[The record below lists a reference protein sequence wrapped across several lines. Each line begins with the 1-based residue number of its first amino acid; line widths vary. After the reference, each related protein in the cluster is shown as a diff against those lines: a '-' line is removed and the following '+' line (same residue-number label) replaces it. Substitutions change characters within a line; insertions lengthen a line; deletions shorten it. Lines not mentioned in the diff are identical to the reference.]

1 VALDL
6 SRFAKA
12 FYEEAQDHLSAMES
26 LAVAID
32 AGRGD
37 DESMNALFRAAHS
50 IKGGAAAFGHTQL
63 AEFTHDLET
72 ILDRVRKRE
81 AALNKAMVDVILEAG
96 DVMRAHVAALDTG
109 VAPDAQAM
117 EVIRMR
123 LVDASAGGG
132 ETIAIA
138 AAAPAPTSADSDD
151 DWLEDDEDD
160 FGFFGENE
168 KKKEEEE
175 EKQEQQEIQAAPA
188 EATDIKAAQEPAAM
202 AVADATS
209 IRVSVAKVDSL
220 VNLVGE
226 LVITE
231 SMLSES
237 ARAFDFD
244 VQGRFAEALSQLER
258 NTRNLQEAIL
268 GIRMIPISFVFS
280 RLPRMARDVAARLGK
295 DIELEI
301 HGEETELDKRL
312 IEQVTDPLL
321 HLVRNAIDH
330 GIEAPATRVAKGKPA
345 RGHVRVGA
353 RHQGGM
359 VVITVVDDGAG
370 LDRLRILKKAAEL
383 GLEAD
388 PSWSDAEVWKLV
400 FAPGF
405 STSSEVTDVSGRG
418 VGMDVVRRN
427 VEALGGAVEIDSVAG
442 AGATLTIRLPLTLAI
457 VDGMSI
463 SVDGDVHIVPLANI
477 EQSLRPAPE
486 QVSTVGGH
494 PVLDLGGAYLPIVRL
509 NDETGTPRSA
519 AAANDGLLVVLEA
532 DGRRA
537 ALAIDDVLGQHQ
549 VVLKSLEDNYRKV
562 PGFSGATILGDGR
575 VSFILDASHIV
586 GRAHRKVKPDANRHD
601 PALAA

>member
-1 VALDL
+1 MAIDL

-12 FYEEAQDHLSAMES
+12 FYEEAHDHLSAMES
-26 LAVAID
+26 LLVAID

-37 DESMNALFRAAHS
+37 EESMNALFRAAHS

-63 AEFTHDLET
+63 ADFTHDLET

-81 AALNKAMVDVILEAG
+81 AALHKAMVDVILEAG
-96 DVMRAHVAALDTG
+96 DVMRAHVVALDTG
-109 VAPDAQAM
+109 VAPDTRAM
-117 EVIRMR
+117 ETIAAK
-123 LVDASAGGG
+123 LAAANAAGG
-132 ETIAIA
+132 EAIAIA
-138 AAAPAPTSADSDD
+138 AAPQAPVDTDADWEDD
-151 DWLEDDEDD
+151 DDDD
-160 FGFFGENE
+160 FGFFADEPAVE
-168 KKKEEEE
+168 AKAPVAAEPAKPVSEPAP
-175 EKQEQQEIQAAPA
+175 QAAN
-188 EATDIKAAQEPAAM
+188 EAAAQPVP
-202 AVADATS
+202 VADATS
-209 IRVSVAKVDSL
+209 IRVSVAKVDGL

-231 SMLSES
+231 AMLAES
-237 ARAFDFD
+237 ARVFDYD
-244 VQGRFAEALSQLER
+244 VQGRFAEALAALQR

-268 GIRMIPISFVFS
+268 GIRMIPMSFVFS

-330 GIEAPATRVAKGKPA
+330 GIESPEARLAQGKPA

-359 VVITVVDDGAG
+359 VVITVSDDGAG
-370 LDRLRILKKAAEL
+370 LDRARILAKAAEL
-383 GLEAD
+383 GIEAD
-388 PSWSDAEVWKLV
+388 ASWSDADVWKLV

-405 STSSEVTDVSGRG
+405 STSAEVTDVSGRG

-427 VEALGGAVEIDSVAG
+427 VEALGGAVEIESKAG
-442 AGATLTIRLPLTLAI
+442 EGATLTIRLPLTLAI
-457 VDGMSI
+457 VDGMSVA
-463 SVDGDVHIVPLANI
+463 VDGDVHIVPLANI
-477 EQSLRPAPE
+477 EQSLRPSE
-486 QVSTVGGH
+486 GQVSTVGGH
-494 PVLDLGGAYLPIVRL
+494 PVLDLGGAYVPVVRL
-509 NDETGTPRSA
+509 GDSHSVSA
-519 AAANDGLLVVLEA
+519 MAENGLLIVLEA

-537 ALAIDDVLGQHQ
+537 ALQIDDVLGQHQ

-575 VSFILDASHIV
+575 VSFILDASHLV
-586 GRAHRKVKPDANRHD
+586 ARAHRRAKLAQRSHGQ
-601 PALAA
+601 ALAA

>member
-12 FYEEAQDHLSAMES
+12 FYEEAQDHLSAMET
-26 LAVAID
+26 LLVAID

-37 DESMNALFRAAHS
+37 DESLNALFRAAHS

-81 AALNKAMVDVILEAG
+81 AALHKAMVDVILEAG
-96 DVMRAHVAALDTG
+96 DVMRAHVVALDTNTP
-109 VAPDAQAM
+109 PDAAAM
-117 EVIRMR
+117 EEIRMR
-123 LVDASAGGG
+123 LVDASGTEG
-132 ETIAIA
+132 EAITIA
-138 AAAPAPTSADSDD
+138 AAPPPAALEDSDD
-151 DWLEDDEDD
+151 DWLAADEDDDDED
-160 FGFFGENE
+160 FGFFT
-168 KKKEEEE
+168 E
-175 EKQEQQEIQAAPA
+175 EKNEEVKEAAAAPVI
-188 EATDIKAAQEPAAM
+188 EAKATPEHAP
-202 AVADATS
+202 VVDATS
-209 IRVSVAKVDSL
+209 IRVSVSKVDSL

-226 LVITE
+226 LVITD
-231 SMLSES
+231 SMLREG
-237 ARAFDFD
+237 ARAFDYD
-244 VQGRFAEALSQLER
+244 VQGRFAEALAQLER

-268 GIRMIPISFVFS
+268 GIRMIPMSFVFS

-330 GIEAPATRVAKGKPA
+330 GIESPAARTAKGKPA

-359 VVITVVDDGAG
+359 VVITVADDGGG
-370 LDRLRILKKAAEL
+370 LDRARILQKASEL
-383 GLEAD
+383 ALDAD
-388 PSWSDAEVWKLV
+388 DSWSDADVWKLV

-405 STSSEVTDVSGRG
+405 STSAEVTDVSGRG

-427 VEALGGAVEIDSVAG
+427 VEALGGAVEVDSVAG
-442 AGATLTIRLPLTLAI
+442 EGATFTIRLPLTLAI
-457 VDGMSI
+457 VDGMSV
-463 SVDGDVHIVPLANI
+463 SVDGEVHIVPLANI
-477 EQSLRPAPE
+477 EQSLRPADG

-494 PVLDLGGAYLPIVRL
+494 PVLDLGGAYLPIVQL
-509 NDETGTPRSA
+509 NETVSA
-519 AAANDGLLVVLEA
+519 SDAANDGLLVVLEA

-537 ALAIDDVLGQHQ
+537 ALRIDDVLGQHQ
-549 VVLKSLEDNYRKV
+549 VVLKSLEDNYRRV

-586 GRAHRKVKPDANRHD
+586 NRAHRKGRTHARHD

>member
-26 LAVAID
+26 LLVAID

-50 IKGGAAAFGHTQL
+50 IKGGAAAFGHAQL
-63 AEFTHDLET
+63 ADFTHDLET

-81 AALNKAMVDVILEAG
+81 ASLHKAMVDVILEAG
-96 DVMRAHVAALDTG
+96 DVMRAHVLALDAGTT
-109 VAPDAQAM
+109 PDAKAM
-117 EVIRMR
+117 ETLRAR
-123 LVDASAGGG
+123 LADANARGG
-132 ETIAIA
+132 EAIAIA
-138 AAAPAPTSADSDD
+138 AAAPVAETSDTDD
-151 DWLEDDEDD
+151 DWLAGDEGDDED
-160 FGFFGENE
+160 FGFFV
-168 KKKEEEE
+168 EEPPVEA
-175 EKQEQQEIQAAPA
+175 KVEIEAARPEPQAAAP
-188 EATDIKAAQEPAAM
+188 I
-202 AVADATS
+202 ADATS

-231 SMLSES
+231 AMLAQS
-237 ARAFDFD
+237 ARALDFD
-244 VQGRFAEALSQLER
+244 VQGRFAEALAALER

-268 GIRMIPISFVFS
+268 GIRMIPMSFVFS

-330 GIEAPATRVAKGKPA
+330 GIEAPEARVAKGKPA
-345 RGHVRVGA
+345 KGHVRVGA

-359 VVITVVDDGAG
+359 VVITVEDDGAG
-370 LDRLRILKKAAEL
+370 LDRERILAKAAEL
-383 GLEAD
+383 GLAFD
-388 PSWSDAEVWKLV
+388 PTWSDAEAWKLV

-442 AGATLTIRLPLTLAI
+442 RGATLTIRLPLTLAI
-457 VDGMSI
+457 VDGMSVA
-463 SVDGDVHIVPLANI
+463 VDGDVHIVPLANI
-477 EQSLRPAPE
+477 EQSLRPSE
-486 QVSTVGGH
+486 SQVSTVGGH
-494 PVLDLGGAYLPIVRL
+494 PVLDLGGAYLPIVHL
-509 NDETGTPRSA
+509 NGDAGTSA
-519 AAANDGLLVVLEA
+519 NAGDGLLVVLEA

-537 ALAIDDVLGQHQ
+537 ALRIDDVLGQHQ

-586 GRAHRKVKPDANRHD
+586 GRAHRKGKAHANRHD
-601 PALAA
+601 AALAA

>member
-1 VALDL
+1 MAIDL

-12 FYEEAQDHLSAMES
+12 FYEEAQDHLAAMES
-26 LAVAID
+26 LLVAID
-32 AGRGD
+32 AGRCD

-63 AEFTHDLET
+63 ADFTHDLET

-96 DVMRAHVAALDTG
+96 DVMRAHVAALDAGTE
-109 VAPDAQAM
+109 PDARAM
-117 EVIRMR
+117 ESISLR
-123 LVDASAGGG
+123 LAEASAAEG
-132 ETIAIA
+132 EAIAIA
-138 AAAPAPTSADSDD
+138 AAPPAPQDTDAD
-151 DWLEDDEDD
+151 WEDDDD
-160 FGFFGENE
+160 FGFFAENAPTE
-168 KKKEEEE
+168 AKAAAQPANATPEPAVQPAPE
-175 EKQEQQEIQAAPA
+175 APA
-188 EATDIKAAQEPAAM
+188 QPVP
-202 AVADATS
+202 VADATS
-209 IRVSVAKVDSL
+209 IRVSVAKVDGL

-231 SMLSES
+231 AMLGES
-237 ARAFDFD
+237 ARALDFD
-244 VQGRFAEALSQLER
+244 VQGRFAEALAQLER
-258 NTRNLQEAIL
+258 NTRSLQEAIL
-268 GIRMIPISFVFS
+268 GIRMIPMSFVFS
-280 RLPRMARDVAARLGK
+280 RLPRMVRDVAARLAK

-330 GIEAPATRVAKGKPA
+330 GIETPEARSAAGKPA

-359 VVITVVDDGAG
+359 VVITVSDDGAG
-370 LDRLRILKKAAEL
+370 LDRARILAKAAEL
-383 GLEAD
+383 GIETD
-388 PSWSDAEVWKLV
+388 PSWTDADVWKVV

-405 STSSEVTDVSGRG
+405 STSNEVTDVSGRG

-427 VEALGGAVEIDSVAG
+427 VEALGGAVEIESVAG
-442 AGATLTIRLPLTLAI
+442 KGATLTIRLPLTLAI

-477 EQSLRPAPE
+477 EQSLRPAE
-486 QVSTVGGH
+486 GQVSTVGGA
-494 PVLDLGGAYLPIVRL
+494 PVLDLAGAYVPIVGL
-509 NDETGTPRSA
+509 GDAAGTA
-519 AAANDGLLVVLEA
+519 AGNGMLVVLEA
-532 DGRRA
+532 EGRRA
-537 ALAIDDVLGQHQ
+537 ALRIDDVLGQHQ

-562 PGFSGATILGDGR
+562 PEFSGATILGDGR
-575 VSFILDASHIV
+575 VAFILDASHLV
-586 GRAHRKVKPDANRHD
+586 QRAHGRAKLAQHSHV

>member
-1 VALDL
+1 MALDL

-26 LAVAID
+26 LLVAID

-50 IKGGAAAFGHTQL
+50 IKGGAAAFGHTLL
-63 AEFTHDLET
+63 ADFTHDLET

-81 AALNKAMVDVILEAG
+81 AALHKALVDVILEAG
-96 DVMRAHVAALDTG
+96 DVMRAHVLALDAA
-109 VAPDAQAM
+109 VQPDAKAM
-117 EVIRMR
+117 EHIRVR
-123 LVDASAGGG
+123 LAHASAAGG
-132 ETIAIA
+132 EAIAIA
-138 AAAPAPTSADSDD
+138 VAPPAPAVDTDAD
-151 DWLEDDEDD
+151 WEDDGDDED
-160 FGFFGENE
+160 FGFFADPPVVEAKAE
-168 KKKEEEE
+168 PL
-175 EKQEQQEIQAAPA
+175 PA
-188 EATDIKAAQEPAAM
+188 EPAP
-202 AVADATS
+202 VPIADATS

-231 SMLSES
+231 AMLTQS
-237 ARAFDFD
+237 ARAFNYD
-244 VQGRFAEALSQLER
+244 VESRFAEALAQLER
-258 NTRNLQEAIL
+258 NTRDLQEAIL
-268 GIRMIPISFVFS
+268 GIRMIPMSFVFS
-280 RLPRMARDVAARLGK
+280 RLPRMARDIAARLGK

-330 GIEAPATRVAKGKPA
+330 GIEAPATRAAKGKPA

-359 VVITVVDDGAG
+359 VVITVEDDGAG
-370 LDRLRILKKAAEL
+370 LDRARILAKAQEL
-383 GLEAD
+383 GLDAD
-388 PSWSDAEVWKLV
+388 PAWSDADVWRLV

-405 STSSEVTDVSGRG
+405 STSSEITDVSGRG

-427 VEALGGAVEIDSVAG
+427 VEALGGSVEIDSIAG
-442 AGATLTIRLPLTLAI
+442 KGATLTIRLPLTLAI
-457 VDGMSI
+457 VDGMSV

-477 EQSLRPAPE
+477 EQSLRPTAE

-494 PVLDLGGAYLPIVRL
+494 PVLDLGGAYLPIVQL
-509 NDETGTPRSA
+509 DEGVATRG
-519 AAANDGLLVVLEA
+519 AANEGLLVVLEA

-537 ALAIDDVLGQHQ
+537 ALRIDDVLGQHQ

-586 GRAHRKVKPDANRHD
+586 GRAHRKGRSHASHG